1 MVLSNLIPPSEG
13 LKDVSL
19 LSMSSKPLGAAVK
32 ILPRRRASTT
42 ETPII
47 SPSLLTTGPP
57 LMPPREPEK
66 FGTRR
71 ISAQAK
77 TGSYVW
83 CVGQD

>member
-1 MVLSNLIPPSEG
+1 
-13 LKDVSL
+13 
-19 LSMSSKPLGAAVK
+19 MSSKPLGAAVK

-42 ETPII
+42 ETPMI

-77 TGSYVW
+77 TGSLCLVRRPGLIFARPSKEE
-83 CVGQD
+83 CIAAGFP